1 MNKVQDIIA
10 PQWNALSPPNQQQQH
25 QPNTRIRGSN
35 NELKL
40 PMPEHFESEEQRRVS
55 KISTGPMG

>member
-1 MNKVQDIIA
+1 MNKVQDIVA
-10 PQWNALSPPNQQQQH
+10 PQWNAPPNQQQQ
-25 QPNTRIRGSN
+25 QNTRIGGSN

-40 PMPEHFESEEQRRVS
+40 PMPEHFGSEEQRRVS